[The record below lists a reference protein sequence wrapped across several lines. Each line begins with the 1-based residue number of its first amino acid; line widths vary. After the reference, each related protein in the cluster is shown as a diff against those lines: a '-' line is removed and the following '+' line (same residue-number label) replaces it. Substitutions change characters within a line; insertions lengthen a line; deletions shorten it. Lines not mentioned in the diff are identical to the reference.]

1 MRRIISTILFITA
14 MAATISAQPLT
25 SRQKH
30 LATIAALEAQGN
42 LTRLEPAIIDALDG
56 GVTINEIKEAF
67 SQLYA
72 YTGFPRSLN
81 ALSGSAYNRD
91 EALNTRITTLSS
103 STKAGA
109 VNMGNSQQVVNEL
122 CVFLSERSAQRQPV
136 SRAIPAHT
144 NYLW

>member
-81 ALSGSAYNRD
+81 AL
-91 EALNTRITTLSS
+91 
-103 STKAGA
+103 
-109 VNMGNSQQVVNEL
+109 
-122 CVFLSERSAQRQPV
+122 
-136 SRAIPAHT
+136 
-144 NYLW
+144 